1 MGGNA
6 WTDTGPYQPDLAAA
20 FRQAQEDELARDN
33 HGFEGRTIEEL
44 WHDPEWHE
52 YIFTGG
58 TGTVL
63 DFPFMIEAAAT
74 DRGPFMRPLTDAEV
88 RRWAPHG
95 RPTYEEWDAALDSE
109 HLDFPDRGQ
118 GNCTV
123 LYHDGRPTQ
132 IAYWGVT
139 AD

>member
-6 WTDTGPYQPDLAAA
+6 WSHTGPYQSDLGAA
-20 FRQAQEDELARDN
+20 FRQAREEALAQDD
-33 HGFEGRTIEEL
+33 HGFEGRSIEEL
-44 WHDPEWHE
+44 WHDAEWHE

-63 DFPFMIEAAAT
+63 DFPHMIDAT
-74 DRGPFMRPLTDAEV
+74 DTDDGPFMRPLTDAEV
-88 RRWAPHG
+88 RAWSPNG
-95 RPTYEEWDAALDSE
+95 RPTQAEWEEALKS
-109 HLDFPDRGQ
+109 HRAPFPDRAQ

-123 LYHDGRPTQ
+123 LYEAGRP
-132 IAYWGVT
+132 IRIGYWGVT

>member
-6 WTDTGPYQPDLAAA
+6 WRDTRPYQRDLEAA
-20 FRQAQEDELARDN
+20 FRQAQEEELARDN
-33 HGFEGRTIEEL
+33 HGFEGRSLEEL
-44 WHDPEWHE
+44 WRDPDWQE
-52 YIFTGG
+52 YILTGG

-63 DFPFMIEAAAT
+63 DFPCMIEGT
-74 DRGPFMRPLTDAEV
+74 DTDNGPFMRLLTDDEV
-88 RRWAPHG
+88 RAWAPHG
-95 RPTYEEWDAALDSE
+95 RPTYAEWDAALHSE
-109 HLDFPDRGQ
+109 RLGFPGRAE

-123 LYHDGRPTQ
+123 LYRDGRPVQ

>member
-6 WTDTGPYQPDLAAA
+6 WTHTGPYQRDLAAA

-33 HGFEGRTIEEL
+33 HGFEGRSIEEL
-44 WHDPEWHE
+44 WRDPEWHE

-63 DFPFMIEAAAT
+63 DFPLMIEAAYA
-74 DRGPFMRPLTDAEV
+74 DDGPFMRPLTEDEV
-88 RRWAPHG
+88 RAWAPHG

-109 HLDFPDRGQ
+109 RLAFPGRGE

-123 LYHDGRPTQ
+123 LYRDGRPVH
-132 IAYWGVT
+132 IGYWGVT

>member
-6 WTDTGPYQPDLAAA
+6 WTQTGPYQRDLAAA
-20 FRQAQEDELARDN
+20 FQQFRAETLAQDDN
-33 HGFEGRTIEEL
+33 GFEGRSIEEL
-44 WHDPEWHE
+44 WRDPAWHE

-63 DFPFMIEAAAT
+63 DFPAMIDAT
-74 DRGPFMRPLTDAEV
+74 DTDDGPFMRPLTDAEV
-88 RRWAPHG
+88 RAWSPEG
-95 RPTYEEWDAALDSE
+95 RPTYEEWTKALDSGL
-109 HLDFPDRGQ
+109 LDFPDRAQ

-123 LYHDGRPTQ
+123 LYRDGEPAR
-132 IAYWGVT
+132 IGYWGVT